1 MREYALIMMSMINYA
16 GTYLKKKTVLNMR
29 EFCMRLMQHI
39 NKVTVQFLSSY
50 RVIDVFRTLS
60 NIKIKRFAKGKEG
73 GGLSLR

>member
-16 GTYLKKKTVLNMR
+16 GTYLKKTVLNMR

-60 NIKIKRFAKGKEG
+60 NIKMERFAKGKEG

>member
-1 MREYALIMMSMINYA
+1 
-16 GTYLKKKTVLNMR
+16 MR

-60 NIKIKRFAKGKEG
+60 NIKMERFAKGKEG